1 MKYMIGVDGG
11 GTKTEAIAFD
21 QDGNELARGASGFG
35 NIVINYENALTHII
49 DAINQ
54 CWERLIN
61 EHCVC
66 ICLGLAGI
74 SGANTNELTIRL
86 KKKYGT
92 QIEVFNDAMIAHAAA
107 LKGKEG
113 ILTIGGTGAICLGKK
128 GTVYEYSGGWGHI
141 LGDEGSGYWIALQ
154 ALKKMA
160 LQFDQGVSLCP
171 LSLNIQRQ
179 FQLLTPSHIK
189 SLVYTSSKDKVAA
202 IAPLVI
208 QEARNGNEGAH
219 EIMMQAGKELARI
232 TVDVYNK
239 MQCKFST
246 PIAVSGSIL
255 RLVPEIYDVFKK
267 CCEERIEELT
277 FVSQSEMA
285 VKGTYYLMKDL
296 YLKV

>member
-21 QDGNELARGASGFG
+21 KDGNELVRATSGFG
-35 NIVINYENALTHII
+35 NILIDFEEALVHIME
-49 DAINQ
+49 AINQ
-54 CWERLIN
+54 CQKSLIN
-61 EHCVC
+61 GHCVC
-66 ICLGLAGI
+66 VCLGLAGI
-74 SGANTNELTIRL
+74 SGANTNELTLRL

-92 QIEVFNDAMIAHAAA
+92 KIEIFNDAMIAHAAA
-107 LKGKEG
+107 LKGKDG
-113 ILTIGGTGAICLGKK
+113 ILTIGGTGAICIGKK
-128 GTVYEYSGGWGHI
+128 EEVYQYSGGWGHI

-160 LQFDQGVSLCP
+160 IQFDQGISLCP

-189 SLVYTSSKDKVAA
+189 SLVYTSSKDKIAA

-208 QEARNGNEGAH
+208 QEARNGNDDAH

-232 TVDVYNK
+232 TVNVYNK
-239 MQCKFST
+239 LNFKYST

-255 RLVPEIYDVFKK
+255 RLVPEIFAVFQK
-267 CCEERIEELT
+267 CCEESMKEIT
-277 FVSQSEMA
+277 FVAQAEMA
-285 VKGTYYLMKDL
+285 VKGTYYLMRDIYFK
-296 YLKV
+296 K

>member
-21 QDGNELARGASGFG
+21 KDGNELVRATSGFG
-35 NIVINYENALTHII
+35 NILIDFEEALVHIME
-49 DAINQ
+49 AINQ
-54 CWERLIN
+54 CQKSLIN
-61 EHCVC
+61 GHCICV
-66 ICLGLAGI
+66 CLGLAGI
-74 SGANTNELTIRL
+74 SGANTNELTLRL

-92 QIEVFNDAMIAHAAA
+92 KIEIFNDAMIAHAAA
-107 LKGKEG
+107 LKGKDG
-113 ILTIGGTGAICLGKK
+113 ILTIGGTGAICIGKK
-128 GTVYEYSGGWGHI
+128 EEVYQYSGGWGHI

-160 LQFDQGVSLCP
+160 IQFDQGISLCP

-189 SLVYTSSKDKVAA
+189 SLVYTSSKDKIAA

-208 QEARNGNEGAH
+208 QEARNGNDDAH

-232 TVDVYNK
+232 TVNVYNK
-239 MQCKFST
+239 LNFKYST

-255 RLVPEIYDVFKK
+255 RLVPEIFAVFQK
-267 CCEERIEELT
+267 CCEESMKEIR
-277 FVSQSEMA
+277 FVAQAEMA
-285 VKGTYYLMKDL
+285 VKGTYYLMRDIYFK
-296 YLKV
+296 K

>member
-21 QDGNELARGASGFG
+21 KDGNELVRATSGFG
-35 NIVINYENALTHII
+35 NILIDFEEALVHIME
-49 DAINQ
+49 AINQ
-54 CWERLIN
+54 CQKSLIN
-61 EHCVC
+61 GQCICV
-66 ICLGLAGI
+66 CLGLAGI
-74 SGANTNELTIRL
+74 SGANTNELTLRL

-92 QIEVFNDAMIAHAAA
+92 KIEIFNDAMIAHAAA
-107 LKGKEG
+107 LKGKDG
-113 ILTIGGTGAICLGKK
+113 ILTIGGTGAICIGKK
-128 GTVYEYSGGWGHI
+128 GEVYQYSGGWGHI

-160 LQFDQGVSLCP
+160 IQFDQGISLCP

-189 SLVYTSSKDKVAA
+189 SLIYTSSKDKIAA

-208 QEARNGNEGAH
+208 QEARDGNDDAH

-239 MQCKFST
+239 MQFKRST

-255 RLVPEIYDVFKK
+255 RLVPEIFAVFKK
-267 CCEERIEELT
+267 CCEESMKEIT
-277 FVSQSEMA
+277 FVSQAEMA
-285 VKGTYYLMKDL
+285 VKGTYYLMRDI
-296 YLKV
+296 YF